1 MAEMALKKLC
11 FSRSPAWPKLKEQV
25 TAVVMLF
32 TATNKMRRGAPGVV
46 GQCFEGSQRVN
57 PNDRR
62 VGSQRSVRDCAQRG
76 AAVGAPEF
84 AQLHGAA
91 LELRESLPG

>member
-1 MAEMALKKLC
+1 
-11 FSRSPAWPKLKEQV
+11 
-25 TAVVMLF
+25 
-32 TATNKMRRGAPGVV
+32 MRQR
-46 GQCFEGSQRVN
+46 FEVSQRVN

-62 VGSQRSVRDCAQRG
+62 VGSQPSVRDRAQRG

-91 LELRESLPG
+91 LELGESLLG